1 MKITLYTR
9 SKTKKSMKEMGTS
22 TITAEEVRDRHNSR
36 KKASRILEYTHT
48 PQGDSV
54 TLHNTIQKQWDAL
67 SSLSFN
73 IQSRY

>member
-22 TITAEEVRDRHNSR
+22 TSTAEEVRDRHNSR
-36 KKASRILEYTHT
+36 KKAIRILEYIHT

-54 TLHNTIQKQWDAL
+54 TFIQHYTKAVGCTFFTVL
-67 SSLSFN
+67 
-73 IQSRY
+73 